1 MKKIKLTFVV
11 LFFCSFISCKSGVSV
26 SEVTEIKNEEIS
38 TVHLFSKK
46 EIKEINGLKIGNIVL
61 KENSNLD
68 WNFLK
73 SKLTETGKKYG
84 ANLIIV
90 NNVGYNLK
98 GYGFHLEGEMYYSKN
113 IISES
118 QECTIGFIRDR
129 FESVLGSAFSIK
141 IKVNDSELGE
151 LKREK
156 AKAYVTANCNEKVK
170 VQLNNKEYEVLLN
183 GGSKF
188 FKIGKQ
194 TAGFSN
200 GVGIQIGIGGLSVIE
215 IEDEELG
222 KLLYW
227 QNK

>member
-1 MKKIKLTFVV
+1 MERIKIAFMFLV
-11 LFFCSFISCKSGVSV
+11 LGSFIACKSGISV
-26 SEVTEIKNEEIS
+26 SEVIEIKKGEIS
-38 TVHLFSKK
+38 TVHLVSKK
-46 EIKEINGLKIGNIVL
+46 EIKEMNGLKIGNIVL

-73 SKLTETGKKYG
+73 SKLIETGKKYG
-84 ANLIIV
+84 TNLIIV

-98 GYGFHLEGEMYYSKN
+98 GYGFYLEGEMYFSKK

-118 QECTIGFIRDR
+118 QECKVGFIRDR

-141 IKVNDSELGE
+141 IKVNDLELGE

-156 AKAYVTANCNEKVK
+156 SQAYASANCNEIVK
-170 VQLNNKEYEVLLN
+170 VQLNNKEYEVLLK
-183 GGSKF
+183 GKSKF

-194 TAGFSN
+194 TGGSSN
-200 GVGIQIGIGGLSVIE
+200 GIGIQIGISGLSVLE
-215 IEDEELG
+215 IEEEELG